1 MERRRDRDG
10 RRLHPKDVR
19 REGASA
25 AAGCLG
31 GSEFLG
37 REASFRA
44 HEREDGGRVVC
55 EEGAERL
62 ACRVG
67 HHGEHAGI
75 TGGEHRGERDGWR
88 DFQKC
93 VSATLLTGL
102 DRGPAQPLD
111 RRRCGLRYAAGRD
124 QRHEPGAAEL
134 REFFHQPFLAIALGE
149 RHGERERQRWSRR
162 RERRTDL
169 EPYAVTADGRDPSR
183 PGVAPTVEHDDRVA
197 HLGAQHAGE
206 VPGFVAHHFS
216 LAGDGRRGKEEA
228 FAHEG
233 YKPAFSPALLVL
245 TWLARAAR
253 LRGMIRDFWQ
263 LDAAPF
269 DGSLEPAT
277 FYTGAAQ
284 EEALARLEW
293 LVDERQR
300 FALVVGA
307 EGHGKSHLAAMA
319 VRRLA
324 GLGAETVLLS
334 LGGLSPG
341 DWLEMLLARLPLDAA
356 SRAEPLRS
364 WQKLENRIRENTLM
378 ERTTA
383 LVFDDIDR
391 ASADSIDGIMRLI
404 GAPEAR
410 FARVAV
416 VATATPTG
424 AAGLPSGLR
433 ERAAVRVGLEP
444 WDSCDVTGF
453 LVRSLTRVG
462 GRDDLFTPEAAET
475 LARFTGGVPR
485 VVARLAHLALAAAA
499 GDRLGRVDAATVER
513 AWRELVPDAATPSKT
528 HLVDDDSAEPVAN
541 PRVRVVRRLFG

>member
-1 MERRRDRDG
+1 M
-10 RRLHPKDVR
+10 V
-19 REGASA
+19 
-25 AAGCLG
+25 
-31 GSEFLG
+31 
-37 REASFRA
+37 
-44 HEREDGGRVVC
+44 
-55 EEGAERL
+55 
-62 ACRVG
+62 
-67 HHGEHAGI
+67 
-75 TGGEHRGERDGWR
+75 
-88 DFQKC
+88 
-93 VSATLLTGL
+93 
-102 DRGPAQPLD
+102 
-111 RRRCGLRYAAGRD
+111 
-124 QRHEPGAAEL
+124 
-134 REFFHQPFLAIALGE
+134 
-149 RHGERERQRWSRR
+149 
-162 RERRTDL
+162 
-169 EPYAVTADGRDPSR
+169 
-183 PGVAPTVEHDDRVA
+183 
-197 HLGAQHAGE
+197 
-206 VPGFVAHHFS
+206 
-216 LAGDGRRGKEEA
+216 
-228 FAHEG
+228 
-233 YKPAFSPALLVL
+233 
-245 TWLARAAR
+245 
-253 LRGMIRDFWQ
+253 RDFWQ

-269 DGSLEPAT
+269 DGSLEPAS

-324 GLGAETVLLS
+324 GLGAETAILS

-356 SRAEPLRS
+356 SRVEPLRS
-364 WQKLENRIRENTLM
+364 WQKLENRLRENTLM

-391 ASADSIDGIMRLI
+391 APADSIDGIMRLI

-410 FARVAV
+410 FTRVAV

-424 AAGLPSGLR
+424 AAALPSGLR

-444 WDSCDVTGF
+444 WDSRDVTGF
-453 LVRSLTRVG
+453 LVGALARVG

-513 AWRELVPDAATPSKT
+513 AWRELVPDAAPPSRT